1 MKNVAQV
8 LIPICSLIIASNSL
22 ALDEAAIEAMQ
33 RFVPQSVADCFGYI
47 EDHVI
52 EGPWV
57 MGSSYSVA
65 DPYLF
70 TFAQWLEDDGVDPNQ
85 FPKVI
90 EHRNR
95 MLDRPAVTKAI
106 EEELGS

>member
-1 MKNVAQV
+1 
-8 LIPICSLIIASNSL
+8 
-22 ALDEAAIEAMQ
+22 
-33 RFVPQSVADCFGYI
+33 
-47 EDHVI
+47 
-52 EGPWV
+52 

-70 TFAQWLEDDGVDPNQ
+70 TIAQWLEDDGVDPNQ

-95 MLDRPAVTKAI
+95 MLDRPAVAKAI
-106 EEELGS
+106 DEELGG

>member
-1 MKNVAQV
+1 
-8 LIPICSLIIASNSL
+8 
-22 ALDEAAIEAMQ
+22 
-33 RFVPQSVADCFGYI
+33 
-47 EDHVI
+47 
-52 EGPWV
+52 
-57 MGSSYSVA
+57 
-65 DPYLF
+65 LF
-70 TFAQWLEDDGVDPNQ
+70 TIAQWLEDDGVNPDQ